1 MSKIS
6 VLIPT
11 YNSVDSLD
19 LLIRSLVDGA
29 DDINN
34 VEIIVGIDGTE
45 QVNKPIVDKWKSRV
59 NFLISPTNQGLCRN
73 TNLLVYNASNEW
85 VLILNDDNVAP
96 KGYDTKLGVFTN
108 QTNCVITP
116 NQMEPTPSMFS
127 QFSINNL
134 GRDPKTF
141 DLEKFWEAAEEA
153 SHNTVSFTGS
163 TLPIFVRKLDFIKIG
178 GWDEN
183 YPPNG
188 IVADWDYFLKCNLSG
203 MEMIRTYNCHFY
215 HFVSLSVNN
224 TEENNNK
231 RQRDEQSAHM
241 YAKYK
246 WGDFIKH
253 NPENNLKYI

>member
-19 LLIRSLVDGA
+19 LLICSLVEGA
-29 DDINN
+29 DDISQ

-45 QVNKPIVDKWKSRV
+45 DINQSIIDKWKSRV

-73 TNLLVYNASNEW
+73 TNFLVYNASNEW
-85 VLILNDDNVAP
+85 VLIINDDNVAP
-96 KGYDTKLGVFTN
+96 KGYDTKLSVFEN
-108 QTNCVITP
+108 HTNCVITP
-116 NQMEPTPSMFS
+116 NQIEPTPSMFP
-127 QFSINNL
+127 QFNINNL

-141 DLEKFWEAAEEA
+141 DLEQFWEYAESV
-153 SHNTVSFTGS
+153 SHNTVEESGS
-163 TLPIFVRKLDFIKIG
+163 TLPIFVRKKDFIRIG
-178 GWDEN
+178 GWDET
-183 YPPNG
+183 YPSNG

-203 MEMIRTYNCHFY
+203 LNMLRVYNCHFY

-224 TEENNNK
+224 TKENNNK
-231 RQRDEQSAHM
+231 RQADEQSAHM
-241 YAKYK
+241 YAQYK

-253 NPENNLKYI
+253 NPENNLKYL